1 VSDDAA
7 VPRPSHMPW
16 VTGDVHLEEGDVFV
30 HLAGELDVAA
40 HQQVV
45 RLCTSVP
52 GADVHVD
59 ISEVT
64 FMDSA
69 GHDALVVAQ
78 QQVEA
83 SGGTLELVGVA
94 GEPARV
100 IAVLD
105 RVADAD

>member
-1 VSDDAA
+1 
-7 VPRPSHMPW
+7 MPW
-16 VTGDVHLEEGDVFV
+16 VTGDVHLEHGDVFV
-30 HLAGELDVAA
+30 HLVGELDVSA

-83 SGGTLELVGVA
+83 NGGTLELVGVS

-100 IAVLD
+100 IAVLE
-105 RVADAD
+105 RVVDPD